1 MTAASAI
8 AFGFLLGLRHA
19 ADADHL
25 AAVTTI
31 VTERS
36 SPRHASLVGA
46 LWGLGHGLA
55 LLPVALVVIVLR
67 VEIEPR
73 VATLFELGVALMLVV
88 LAVRTLRQLARGFTV
103 HVHPHR
109 HGGRRHVHFHVHDH
123 VDPGDAG
130 AADAAHAHDHRGV
143 RPLLVGMVHGL
154 AGSAALMLLVLST
167 ISEPAVALL
176 YVAVFAVGSTLGMV
190 LVSLAVGLPLHLTDG
205 RFRRLNLALRGAAG
219 CASLGIGVTMIYELA
234 WSAA

>member
-31 VTERS
+31 VTEHS
-36 SPRHASLVGA
+36 SPRRASLVGA

-55 LLPVALVVIVLR
+55 VLPVALVVILLR

-73 VATLFELGVALMLVV
+73 VATLLELGVAVMLVA
-88 LAVRTLRQLARGFTV
+88 LAVRTLRALAGGVTV

-109 HGGRRHVHFHVHDH
+109 HGGRRHVHLHAHEH
-123 VDPGDAG
+123 AG
-130 AADAAHAHDHRGV
+130 HAHAHDHGAV

-154 AGSAALMLLVLST
+154 AGSAALMLLVLTT
-167 ISEPAVALL
+167 ISDPALALV
-176 YVAVFAVGSTLGMV
+176 YVAVFAIGSTLGMV
-190 LVSLAVGLPLHLTDG
+190 LVSLLVGLPLHLTGG
-205 RFRRLNLALRGAAG
+205 RFRRANLALRGAAG
-219 CASLGIGVTMIYELA
+219 CASLAVGVTMIWEIA
-234 WSAA
+234 SSAA